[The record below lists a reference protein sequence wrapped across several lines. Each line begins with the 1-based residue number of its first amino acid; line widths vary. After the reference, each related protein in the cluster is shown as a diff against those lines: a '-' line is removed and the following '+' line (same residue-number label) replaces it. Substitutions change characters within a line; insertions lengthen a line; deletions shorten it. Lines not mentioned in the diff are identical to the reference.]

1 MTEKGIYK
9 LKGINS
15 IRVRVYLL
23 RIVIAILIGASISAF
38 SYWAASGIMRGRH
51 EDSLLSATQLLGK
64 SIEWNTIELG
74 KKVEEIALADE
85 VSKYHTSYSIPT
97 LMTLFQKYSDKF
109 DKISYVNEEGIEE
122 VSLVSG
128 KVIEDEKDVSS
139 EQYYQIAKDTPNEPL
154 IDGPYYDNNLKCMAI
169 HFLYQH
175 IDFFD
180 QNIGMIKASASLVN
194 FKRNLKN
201 IYRADDSVQILMD
214 SNGVPIL
221 SLNDLNINTPIINWM
236 EEINNNFQK
245 VGIDQ
250 VTYLGQFSFDNS
262 DFLLTLCPLDK
273 IGWYL
278 LTANP
283 AEHLS
288 VPLERLRNIIFI
300 FSLIIILFGELF
312 SRLFG
317 VNITE
322 PVDRLYHIAN
332 AIAKSGN
339 LNERVQWSSK
349 DELGYLADAF
359 NTMLDKI
366 DEAQQRLLDERQ
378 FVENIIAS
386 INDCLVVVSDEG
398 IIEKVNPSI
407 CQLLEYQTD
416 ELIGKQASVL
426 FPGQTSLMNDKE
438 RTILDENGVV
448 FIKEKQMI
456 TRSNEQIPLSIS
468 LSELINPAGM
478 RDGLLIIGRDIRE
491 KKRHDK
497 EKHAAAE
504 RLRKTQEELQQTE
517 KLAVVGQMSGMVAHE
532 VLNPVNSIYVRAELN
547 IKESVEIEKVLDLY
561 QNVITEWKGAYQEGR
576 LREYLK
582 DKGEDIYLLEKI
594 SEALKE
600 KHVEHLESL
609 EFIYKLTKRV
619 IRIIDNLREMS
630 RKERTTER
638 FELDKL
644 VDEVLL
650 DMADGFRKRGI
661 TVETDCRSHTEIEAD
676 YIEVYSVISNLL
688 KNSIH
693 AIDIRKDAREK
704 YIGLK
709 IWEEDELVCIQ
720 VTDSGVG
727 MDQDVINRLFT
738 SGFTNKGRKGTGLGL
753 SYSRKIARQ
762 LGGDLYLVDT
772 LKGQGSTFRAT
783 FNCKE
788 NNNEHQF
795 GQ

>member
-1 MTEKGIYK
+1 MTEKRIHK

-38 SYWAASGIMRGRH
+38 SYWTASGIMKGRH
-51 EDSLLSATQLLGK
+51 ERSLLTETDLLGRG
-64 SIEWNTIELG
+64 IEWNIIELS
-74 KKVEEIALADE
+74 KQVEEIAVADE

-97 LMTLFQKYSDKF
+97 LTTLFRKYSDKF
-109 DKISYVNEEGIEE
+109 DKISYINEEGIEE
-122 VSLVSG
+122 VSLISG
-128 KVIEDEKDVSS
+128 NVIEDEKDVNS
-139 EQYYQIAKDTPNEPL
+139 EQYYQIAKDGPNEPL
-154 IDGPYYDNNLKCMAI
+154 IDGPYYDSNLQGMAI

-180 QNIGMIKASASLVN
+180 QNIGMISASISVDG
-194 FKRNLKN
+194 LKAYLEDFN
-201 IYRADDSVQILMD
+201 STDDSIQVILD
-214 SNGVPIL
+214 SNGLPIL
-221 SLNDLNINTPIINWM
+221 SLTDLELNSSTIDWMKKINKNLRSVQ
-236 EEINNNFQK
+236 N
-245 VGIDQ
+245 GQ
-250 VTYLGQFSFDNS
+250 VSYLGQLSFDNS
-262 DFLLTLCPLDK
+262 EFLVTVKPLK
-273 IGWYL
+273 NVGWYL
-278 LTANP
+278 IIANP

-288 VPLERLRNIIFI
+288 APLERLRNIIFI
-300 FSLIIILFGELF
+300 FSLLIILCGELF
-312 SRLFG
+312 SRLLG

-322 PVDRLYHIAN
+322 PIDRLYSIAST
-332 AIAKSGN
+332 IAKSGN

-349 DELGYLADAF
+349 DELGYLANAF

-366 DEAQQRLLDERQ
+366 DEAQKRLLDESQ
-378 FVENIIAS
+378 FVENIISS
-386 INDCLVVVSDEG
+386 INDGLIVVSEEG

-407 CQLLEYQTD
+407 CRLLDYQTD
-416 ELIGKQASVL
+416 ELIGEQASIL
-426 FPGQTSLMNDKE
+426 FPGQTSLIDDKE
-438 RTILDENGVV
+438 QTVLNERGVV
-448 FIKEKQMI
+448 FIKEKQLI
-456 TRSNEQIPLSIS
+456 TRSNGQIPLSIS
-468 LSELINPAGM
+468 VSELINTVGM
-478 RDGLLIIGRDIRE
+478 RDGLLVIGRDIRE
-491 KKRHDK
+491 KKRNDE
-497 EKHAAAE
+497 EKQAAAE

-561 QNVITEWKGAYQEGR
+561 QSVISEWKDAYQEGR
-576 LREYLK
+576 LQDYLL

-594 SEALKE
+594 SNALKE
-600 KHVEHLESL
+600 KHAEHLESL

-638 FELDKL
+638 FKLYKL
-644 VDEVLL
+644 VDEVLS

-661 TVETDCRSHTEIEAD
+661 TVETDCKSHTEIEAD

-693 AIDIRKDAREK
+693 AIDINEDARGK
-704 YIGLK
+704 YIGIK
-709 IWEEDELVCIQ
+709 IWEEAELVCIQ

-727 MDQDVINRLFT
+727 MDQDVIERLFT

-753 SYSRKIARQ
+753 SYSRKITRQ

-783 FNCKE
+783 FYCKE
-788 NNNEHQF
+788 INNEHQF